1 MFLKHIIS
9 SQVRDELICAKSD
22 LINSAPNL
30 AVSYQGHRLL
40 PGFGVIADKIVYR
53 VYEISSYR
61 P

>member
-1 MFLKHIIS
+1 MFRKHDIS

-30 AVSYQGHRLL
+30 AVSYQ
-40 PGFGVIADKIVYR
+40 VTVCYIVDKIVRR
-53 VYEISSYR
+53 VYEFQISSYR